1 MKIGVVTH
9 WRTTDNYGQILQ
21 CYALQKYLK
30 LLGHEAFLIRYSPSS
45 EKIKSSLLRSFL
57 RKLLCA
63 CSAERRKA
71 YAKVRYYSSL
81 YELNSELD
89 KKRAFGEFREA
100 NLEVTEEVYSLYE
113 QLRETPP
120 IADAYI
126 VGSDQVWSPS
136 LASKDVG
143 VWYLDFAPQGTKR
156 IAYAASVGRQF
167 KESEKKILI
176 DYLKKFTAISLREHS
191 VFEYCQKIGFKDS
204 KQVVDPTLLLPV
216 TQFLSLAHTS
226 EHSQSPYLFIYYLN
240 VASKEE
246 LYWSEVSE
254 YVKSEGLGI
263 RAVSS
268 SGYYPAMNLIPEVDN
283 EQLTI
288 PEWISAI
295 RNSNGVLT
303 TSFHGTVF
311 SILFHKPFVV
321 IPLQNEYSS
330 GNSRLTSFLGDLGLS
345 DRILTNG
352 NSVESI
358 FNTAIDW
365 EKVDSLVESKRQESA
380 QFLFDALK

>member
-1 MKIGVVTH
+1 
-9 WRTTDNYGQILQ
+9 
-21 CYALQKYLK
+21 
-30 LLGHEAFLIRYSPSS
+30 
-45 EKIKSSLLRSFL
+45 
-57 RKLLCA
+57 
-63 CSAERRKA
+63 
-71 YAKVRYYSSL
+71 
-81 YELNSELD
+81 
-89 KKRAFGEFREA
+89 
-100 NLEVTEEVYSLYE
+100 
-113 QLRETPP
+113 
-120 IADAYI
+120 
-126 VGSDQVWSPS
+126 
-136 LASKDVG
+136 
-143 VWYLDFAPQGTKR
+143 
-156 IAYAASVGRQF
+156 
-167 KESEKKILI
+167 
-176 DYLKKFTAISLREHS
+176 
-191 VFEYCQKIGFKDS
+191 
-204 KQVVDPTLLLPV
+204 
-216 TQFLSLAHTS
+216 
-226 EHSQSPYLFIYYLN
+226 

>member
-89 KKRAFGEFREA
+89 KKRVFGEFREA

-204 KQVVDPTLLLPV
+204 KQVVDPT
-216 TQFLSLAHTS
+216 
-226 EHSQSPYLFIYYLN
+226 
-240 VASKEE
+240 
-246 LYWSEVSE
+246 
-254 YVKSEGLGI
+254 
-263 RAVSS
+263 
-268 SGYYPAMNLIPEVDN
+268 
-283 EQLTI
+283 
-288 PEWISAI
+288 
-295 RNSNGVLT
+295 
-303 TSFHGTVF
+303 
-311 SILFHKPFVV
+311 
-321 IPLQNEYSS
+321 
-330 GNSRLTSFLGDLGLS
+330 
-345 DRILTNG
+345 
-352 NSVESI
+352 
-358 FNTAIDW
+358 
-365 EKVDSLVESKRQESA
+365 
-380 QFLFDALK
+380 

>member
-1 MKIGVVTH
+1 MRIGVVTH

-45 EKIKSSLLRSFL
+45 EKIKSSPLKSFL

-89 KKRAFGEFREA
+89 KKRAFSEFREV
-100 NLEVTEEVYSLYE
+100 NLEVTENVYALYE
-113 QLRETPP
+113 QLIENPP
-120 IADAYI
+120 TADAYI

-136 LASKDVG
+136 LTSKDVG
-143 VWYLDFAPQGTKR
+143 VWYLDFAPQGAKR

-167 KESEKKILI
+167 KESEQKILV
-176 DYLKKFTAISLREHS
+176 DYLKKFFAIGLRERS

-216 TQFLSLAHTS
+216 TQFQSLAHTS
-226 EHSQSPYLFIYYLN
+226 EHSKCPYLFIYYLN

-246 LYWSEVSE
+246 LYWSEISE
-254 YVKSEGLGI
+254 YVKSKGLGV

-268 SGYYPAMNLIPEVDN
+268 SGYYPAMNLIPEVVN

-288 PEWISAI
+288 PEWLSAI
-295 RNSNGVLT
+295 NNSNGVVT

-330 GNSRLTSFLGDLGLS
+330 GNSRLTSFLGDLGLC
-345 DRILTNG
+345 DRILTSE
-352 NSVESI
+352 NSIDSI
-358 FNTAIDW
+358 FNTTIDW
-365 EKVDSLVESKRQESA
+365 EKVDSLVERKRQESA

>member
-45 EKIKSSLLRSFL
+45 EKIKSSPLRSFL

-89 KKRAFGEFREA
+89 KKRAFREFREA

-156 IAYAASVGRQF
+156 IAYAASVGRLF
-167 KESEKKILI
+167 KESEQTILVNF
-176 DYLKKFTAISLREHS
+176 LKKFSAISLREHS

-246 LYWSEVSE
+246 LYWGEVSE

-268 SGYYPAMNLIPEVDN
+268 SGYYPAMNLIPEVEN

-288 PEWISAI
+288 PEWLSAI
-295 RNSNGVLT
+295 SNSNGVIT